1 MFSDLDWEERSL
13 LIDGVRFDLEQE
25 NEMGDISKLETDR
38 FRLYKKP
45 GLVNAYG
52 QVLAKEPTSPVRRMF
67 EIGLWDGGSAVFW
80 ALTLMPDVLIGI
92 DMSQRGDSPYFTRV
106 LSDRGLTD
114 RIITHWGVNQKDT
127 VRLKELAAVHAGGEL
142 DLVVDDGSHLYGPT
156 KASFEALFPFV
167 RPGGWY
173 IVEDWA
179 WEHMR
184 SGRIPRVDY
193 WERKRSPEHLLHEII
208 AAGPSRSSGVGEI
221 LVDPHLFAVRR
232 REAELPADF
241 SLERVTWT
249 RPRTPRSTR
258 LLQRLR
264 RLGGRGK
271 RALTRVRTGTTRA
284 A

>member
-1 MFSDLDWEERSL
+1 MFSDLDWGERSL

-38 FRLYKKP
+38 FRLYKQP
-45 GLVNAYG
+45 SLVNAYG

-92 DMSQRGDSPYFTRV
+92 DMSRRGDSPYFTRV
-106 LSDRGLTD
+106 LSDRGLAD
-114 RIITHWGVNQKDT
+114 RIITHWGVNQKAT
-127 VRLKELAAVHAGGEL
+127 ARLKALATVHAGGEL
-142 DLVVDDGSHLYGPT
+142 DLVVDDGSHLYSPT

-184 SGRIPRVDY
+184 SGRIPRVDSR
-193 WERKRSPEHLLHEII
+193 ERKRSPEHLLHEII
-208 AAGPSRSSGVGEI
+208 AAGPSGSSGVGEI
-221 LVDPHLFAVRR
+221 LVYPDLFAVRR
-232 REAELPADF
+232 REAEVPADF

-249 RPRTPRSTR
+249 RPQTPRSTR

-271 RALTRVRTGTTRA
+271 RALRRVRTGTMRA